1 MASKRQPRPRKRPV
15 RRARPPT
22 QAERPLVVVT
32 GFGRLGGALALGLRR
47 AGWPVKVFP
56 RSGESVRR
64 AAALQFEL
72 ADHDALRA
80 AELCLIAVPENAVA
94 KVARMLQADIS
105 ESAALVHCS
114 GALDLE
120 AFGSDPLT
128 LRRPRGS
135 FHPLCA
141 VSDARDDLAGHA
153 VALSASS
160 RPLLRALEQ
169 MATDLGLTPI
179 YVPEAK
185 RAAYHA
191 GAVMSAGGL
200 VALAS
205 AAAAAFA
212 EAGIEEKAALS
223 ALLPL
228 MRSALR
234 GIERRGLARA
244 LTGPLIRGDISVIR
258 ANLNALPP
266 DLAELYRA
274 LAWRALSLAAPQL
287 PEETRSAL
295 EATLADQSKMIR
307 GP

>member
-1 MASKRQPRPRKRPV
+1 M
-15 RRARPPT
+15 
-22 QAERPLVVVT
+22 VT

-47 AGWPVKVFP
+47 SGWQVKVFP

-80 AELCLIAVPENAVA
+80 AEVCLIVVPENAVA
-94 KVARMLQADIS
+94 KVARLLQADIS
-105 ESAALVHCS
+105 ESAALVHSS
-114 GALDLE
+114 GALDLG

-141 VSDARDDLAGHA
+141 VSDARDDLSGHA
-153 VALSASS
+153 VALSAST
-160 RPLLRALEQ
+160 RPLVAVLEQ
-169 MATDLGLTPI
+169 MATDLGLTPLH
-179 YVPEAK
+179 VPEAK

-191 GAVMSAGGL
+191 GAVMSAAGL

-205 AAAAAFA
+205 AAAAALA

-244 LTGPLIRGDISVIR
+244 LTGPLIRGDVSVIR

-266 DLAELYRA
+266 NLAELYRD
-274 LAWRALSLAAPQL
+274 LGLRALSLAAPQL
-287 PEETRSAL
+287 PKETRVAL
-295 EATLADQSKMIR
+295 KAALADQSKMIR